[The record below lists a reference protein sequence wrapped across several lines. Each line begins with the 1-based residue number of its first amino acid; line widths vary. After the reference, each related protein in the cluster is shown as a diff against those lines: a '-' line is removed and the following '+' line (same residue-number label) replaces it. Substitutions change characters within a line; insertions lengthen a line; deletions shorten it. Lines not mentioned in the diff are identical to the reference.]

1 MTAWSAF
8 VIALFLIIRR
18 NNIQVPDIPKSI
30 QQILLNFENNLISTA
45 IIQVQKI
52 ANIQLKLKWTNNMQK
67 KYEI

>member
-18 NNIQVPDIPKSI
+18 NNIQVPDIPKSV